1 VTTTL
6 DFTPN
11 CMTTAMGIMP
21 HRDVDKALEL
31 ALSLDVPFWPQLP
44 NVSYYEDMYAQ
55 VSEHF
60 PGITIDPEVQKVTF
74 DTADFA
80 GGIVA
85 YSEKML
91 DDATFELSPQY
102 SKVFHRFL
110 AQDLSSYPA
119 IRGQVTGPVSFGFR
133 VTDENDRPLVYND
146 EVRTMFFD
154 FVQRK
159 LNVQYRQLRE
169 KNPNAFVWTDEPGLG
184 WVFSG
189 LSGYLDTAA
198 RKDYREFMAGSEGP
212 GGLHL
217 CAAVNLPYLLELG
230 EDILSFDAFQMEVLP
245 RDYAAA
251 VDSFIE
257 RDGIIAWG
265 IVPSDSVGLSQH
277 SAVTLADHILGYW
290 QVVADETDLTVR
302 DIAARS
308 LLAPAR
314 CCLRNIGPTDGSA
327 AFPMV
332 SGEACDLSDEERVVE
347 QAFDVLKEL
356 SARLRDKLDL

>member
-1 VTTTL
+1 MSEPL
-6 DFTPN
+6 QFTPN

-21 HRDVDKALEL
+21 HKDVDRALDL
-31 ALSLDVPFWPQLP
+31 ALSLDIPYWPQLP

-60 PGITIDPEVQKVTF
+60 PGITIDPDKQKVTF
-74 DTADFA
+74 DTAAFNE
-80 GGIVA
+80 GILE

-110 AQDLSSYPA
+110 ERDLSKYPA

-146 EVRTMFFD
+146 EVRAMFFD

-159 LNVQYRQLRE
+159 LNVQYRQLKA

-198 RKDYREFMAGSEGP
+198 RNDYRDFMAGSEGP

-217 CAAVNLPYLLELG
+217 CAAVNLPYLLDLG
-230 EDILSFDAFQMEVLP
+230 EDILSFDAFQIEVLP

-251 VDSFIE
+251 VAAFLQK
-257 RDGIIAWG
+257 GGVIAWG
-265 IVPSDSVGLSQH
+265 IVPSDSDTLSRHTAQ
-277 SAVTLADHILGYW
+277 TLADHILGYW
-290 QVVADETDLTVR
+290 QVVADNTDLSVQ
-302 DIAARS
+302 DIAAHS

-314 CCLRNIGPTDGSA
+314 CCLRNIGPTDGSGNITVA
-327 AFPMV
+327 GP
-332 SGEACDLSDEERVVE
+332 SCDLSSEEQVVE
-347 QAFDVLKEL
+347 QAFAVLGEMSGL
-356 SARLRDKLDL
+356 LRDKFSF

>member
-1 VTTTL
+1 VNKL
-6 DFTPN
+6 DFTPS

-21 HRDVDKALEL
+21 HRDVDAALEL
-31 ALSLDVPFWPQLP
+31 ALSLDIPFWPQLP

-60 PGITIDPEVQKVTF
+60 PGIAIDAEQQKVTF
-74 DTADFA
+74 DTAAFTD
-80 GGIVA
+80 GIVA

-91 DDATFELSPQY
+91 DDATFELSPAY

-110 AQDLSSYPA
+110 EQDLSKYPA
-119 IRGQVTGPVSFGFR
+119 VRGQVTGPVSFGFR
-133 VTDENDRPLVYND
+133 VTDENDRPLIYND

-159 LNVQYRQLRE
+159 LNVQYRQLRA

-198 RKDYREFMAGSEGP
+198 RQDYREFMAGSEGP

-217 CAAVNLPYLLELG
+217 CAAVNLPYLLDLG
-230 EDILSFDAFQMEVLP
+230 EDVLSFDAFQIEVLP

-251 VDSFIE
+251 IDTFIE
-257 RDGIIAWG
+257 KGGIIAWG
-265 IVPSDSVGLSQH
+265 IVPTDSESLSRH
-277 SAVTLADHILGYW
+277 TALTLADHILGYW
-290 QVVADETDLTVR
+290 QVVAGETDLSVR

-327 AFPMV
+327 AFPAA
-332 SGEACDLSDEERVVE
+332 SGAACDLTAEEQVVE
-347 QAFDVLKEL
+347 RAFGVLQEL
-356 SARLRDKLDL
+356 SARLRDELKL

>member
-1 VTTTL
+1 MTGPL

-21 HRDVDKALEL
+21 HRDVDRALDL

-60 PGITIDPEVQKVTF
+60 PGIAIDPEAQKVTF
-74 DTADFA
+74 DTAAFTE
-80 GGIVA
+80 GIVP

-91 DDATFELSPQY
+91 DETTFELSPRY
-102 SKVFHRFL
+102 SQVFHRFL
-110 AQDLSSYPA
+110 ARDLSGYPA

-133 VTDENDRPLVYND
+133 VTDENDRPLIYND
-146 EVRTMFFD
+146 EVRAMLFD

-159 LNVQYRQLRE
+159 ANAQYRRLRE

-198 RKDYREFMAGSEGP
+198 RRDYLDFMTGLEGP

-230 EDILSFDAFQMEVLP
+230 EDILSFDAFQIEVLP

-251 VDSFIE
+251 VDAFIE
-257 RDGIIAWG
+257 KGGIIAWG
-265 IVPSDSVGLSQH
+265 IVPTDSESLSRHTAQ
-277 SAVTLADHILGYW
+277 TLADHILGYW
-290 QVVADETDLTVR
+290 RVVAGETDLSVR

-327 AFPMV
+327 GLQVAGP
-332 SGEACDLSDEERVVE
+332 ACDRSSEEQVVE
-347 QAFDVLKEL
+347 RAFGILKEL
-356 SARLRDKLDL
+356 SARLRDTLRL